1 MDEKDVIIPEAA
13 PAPLSEEDI
22 IRRDAWA
29 QFRLGL
35 ISSVV
40 FNTHDKRSERQELIR
55 ISCRY
60 YKGPDGTMV
69 KCSYQTLCRW
79 VRSYRDKGIAGLYTK
94 KRSDSGST
102 RVLSLE
108 VQVRIQEIL
117 KAVPSIRIAKLGRR
131 LVEEGLLKKGDVSD
145 DTLRRFVLAHDLR
158 NPAAQEERIRRS
170 FLVRETGFLWES
182 DSLYFIKIRKK
193 GKLHWV
199 FIQGIIDDHSRL
211 IVAARCYWHDNAR
224 NFQDTFRSAVARW
237 NVPVKLYVD
246 YTDVLTI
253 PIFYRTA

>member
-131 LVEEGLLKKGDVSD
+131 LVEEGLLNPPLVPCQGDRIP
-145 DTLRRFVLAHDLR
+145 LGERFAVLHQDQKEGK
-158 NPAAQEERIRRS
+158 AALGVHPGDHRRS
-170 FLVRETGFLWES
+170 FQADRGRTMLL
-182 DSLYFIKIRKK
+182 
-193 GKLHWV
+193 
-199 FIQGIIDDHSRL
+199 
-211 IVAARCYWHDNAR
+211 AR
-224 NFQDTFRSAVARW
+224 
-237 NVPVKLYVD
+237 
-246 YTDVLTI
+246 
-253 PIFYRTA
+253 

>member
-1 MDEKDVIIPEAA
+1 MDEKDISIPGAL
-13 PAPLSEEDI
+13 PVPMSEEVI
-22 IRRDAWA
+22 IRRDRWA

-40 FNTHDKRSERQELIR
+40 FNTHDLASERQELIR
-55 ISCRY
+55 VAGRY
-60 YKGPDGTMV
+60 YECPDGV
-69 KCSYQTLCRW
+69 KRKYSYQTLSRW
-79 VRSYRDKGIAGLYTK
+79 ARAYRERGISGLWAKT
-94 KRSDSGST
+94 RSDRGNT
-102 RVLSLE
+102 RVLSRAVIKRTE
-108 VQVRIQEIL
+108 EIL
-117 KAVPSIRIAKLGRR
+117 EKVPSIRIAKLGRR
-131 LVEEGLLKKGDVSD
+131 LVKEGLLKEGEVSD
-145 DTLRRFVLAHDLR
+145 DTLRRFVLSHDLR
-158 NPAAQEERIRRS
+158 NPAVREVRIRRS

-199 FIQGIIDDHSRL
+199 FVQGIIDDHSRL

-237 NVPVKLYVD
+237 NVPIKLYAD